1 MQMVNV
7 RLFVGGGVVIHYNWY
22 PHVDTETGIPVG
34 SMLSEGTG
42 REWCELGK
50 LKNKGGHRL
59 PEARNET
66 QLIFLC
72 RPPKELTLP
81 TL

>member
-1 MQMVNV
+1 M
-7 RLFVGGGVVIHYNWY
+7 
-22 PHVDTETGIPVG
+22 DTETGIPTG

-66 QLIFLC
+66 QADFPLWSSERTNPANTLILDFKAPALSQ
-72 RPPKELTLP
+72 
-81 TL
+81 